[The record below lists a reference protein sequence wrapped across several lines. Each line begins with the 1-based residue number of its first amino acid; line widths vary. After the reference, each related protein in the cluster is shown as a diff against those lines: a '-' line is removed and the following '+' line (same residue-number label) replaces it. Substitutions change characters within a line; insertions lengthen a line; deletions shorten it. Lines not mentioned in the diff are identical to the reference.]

1 MKKSILTLLLML
13 ALVLPVLASDKG
25 AMEADVKLGIGLN
38 PTVKPDNGSNMD
50 LNTSF
55 GLGGDF
61 YYYVDPSI
69 ALGAGLMYGLE
80 TAMKDNSDVKVGF
93 TNLYFAVKPKMAL
106 DSEIFSC
113 IYGLVQLGYGMPR
126 ATNIDD
132 LKGGLYW
139 GIGIGTEIQSFIVE
153 FVYGSNAAE
162 ANGGN
167 KFTATSINL
176 NLGYKF
182 AL

>member
-1 MKKSILTLLLML
+1 MKKSILSVLLML
-13 ALVLPVLASDKG
+13 VLALPVLASEKG
-25 AMEADVKLGIGLN
+25 AMEADAKLGIGLN
-38 PTVKPDNGSNMD
+38 STIKPDGVSSMD
-50 LNTSF
+50 LETSF

-61 YYYVDPSI
+61 YYYVDPAI

-80 TAMKDNSDVKVGF
+80 TAMKDDSDLKVGF
-93 TNLYFAVKPKMAL
+93 TNIYFAAKPTMAL

-113 IYGLVQLGYGMPR
+113 IYGLIQIGYGMPR
-126 ATNIDD
+126 ATDIDD
-132 LKGGLYW
+132 IKGGLYW
-139 GIGIGTEIQSFIVE
+139 GIGAGTEIKSFIVE
-153 FVYGSNAAE
+153 LIYGSNAGE
-162 ANGGN
+162 GNGD

>member
-1 MKKSILTLLLML
+1 MKKSILTVLLML
-13 ALVLPVLASDKG
+13 VLALPVLASEKG
-25 AMEADVKLGIGLN
+25 SMEADAKLSIGLN
-38 PTVKPDNGSNMD
+38 PTVKPDGGSSMD

-61 YYYVDPSI
+61 YYYVDPAI
-69 ALGAGLMYGLE
+69 AVGAGLMYGLE

-93 TNLYFAVKPKMAL
+93 TNIYFAAKPKMAL

-113 IYGLVQLGYGMPR
+113 IYGLVQIGYGMPR

-132 LKGGLYW
+132 IKGGLYW
-139 GIGIGTEIQSFIVE
+139 GIGAGTEIKSFIVE
-153 FVYGSNAAE
+153 LIYGSNSGEAE
-162 ANGGN
+162 GGN
-167 KFTATSINL
+167 KFTATAINL

>member
-1 MKKSILTLLLML
+1 MKKIILSVLLML
-13 ALVLPVLASDKG
+13 VLALPVLASEKG
-25 AMEADVKLGIGLN
+25 AMEADAKLGIGLN
-38 PTVKPDNGSNMD
+38 PTISPDGGSSMD

-80 TAMKDNSDVKVGF
+80 TALKDSSDVKVGF
-93 TNLYFAVKPKMAL
+93 TNLYFAVKPTMAL
-106 DSEIFSC
+106 DSEIFSS
-113 IYGLVQLGYGMPR
+113 IYGLVQIGYGMPR
-126 ATNIDD
+126 ATNISDI
-132 LKGGLYW
+132 KGGLYW

-153 FVYGSNAAE
+153 FVYGSNAGE
-162 ANGGN
+162 GNGG
-167 KFTATSINL
+167 KFTSTSINL